1 MLKSLFTAV
10 SGLRAQNLAMGIIG
24 NNIANVNTIG
34 FKGDRFSF
42 ADLMSAS
49 LAGSTGI
56 QVGSGVM
63 MSNVLPIFTQ
73 GSIVTTG
80 NPLDLAID
88 GNGFFV
94 VSNGNNNF
102 YTRAGQFIINED
114 GDLIT
119 PEGYALQGWGVNENG
134 QIIESMGNINL
145 ANITCPPKATESV
158 ELKLNLDAREESKTW
173 NFSEG
178 DSPPDPDTYNY
189 STTITIYDSLGNG
202 HSVTVY
208 FVKTGDNA
216 WTAHY
221 IYKDADGNYKEAGSQ
236 DLSFND
242 GSEEG
247 KPAGSLADD
256 NDDTPISFDF
266 GGGVPAVEVTFD
278 YGTGTDEDPPGTG
291 LDGTTQYAE
300 DSAVNF
306 ISQDGNAAGSLEN
319 ISIDEDG
326 YVVGIFSNGETKRL
340 YRIALATFTNP
351 WNLEKVGNNLYAVT
365 GSSGQPLIGAP
376 NTGEKGK
383 ILSGSLEQSN
393 VDLATE
399 FTNMILT
406 QRAFQ
411 ANARVITASD
421 EILTELINLKR

>member
-49 LAGSTGI
+49 LAGSTNI

-119 PEGYALQGWGVNENG
+119 PEGYALQGWGVNEKG
-134 QIIESMGNINL
+134 QIIKSMGNINL

-173 NFSEG
+173 NFSG
-178 DSPPDPDTYNY
+178 GNSPPDPDTYNY

-242 GSEEG
+242 GSKEG

-266 GGGVPAVEVTFD
+266 GGVPAVKVTFD
-278 YGTGTDEDPPGTG
+278 YGTGTD
-291 LDGTTQYAE
+291 GTTQYAK
-300 DSAVNF
+300 DSTVNF

-351 WNLEKVGNNLYAVT
+351 WNLEKVGNNLYTVT
-365 GSSGQPLIGAP
+365 GSSGQPLIGTP
-376 NTGEKGK
+376 NTGQKGK